1 MTATELLWLVFEWL
15 PRVFVLDVL
24 VFHLVA
30 DHPLAARTWWPR
42 AVPGRVRRRSAAT
55 LL

>member
-30 DHPLAARTWWPR
+30 DHPLAARWWW
-42 AVPGRVRRRSAAT
+42 RRSRPRLAARST
-55 LL
+55 ML